1 MELDDLQV
9 ILDEKG
15 RVVRTSK
22 YHPNKSREVLI
33 LDDSDDDQMKA
44 EKPKRKY
51 KKRRKKG
58 ETNIENHAD
67 NDFVSIVSNKK
78 IKSENG
84 YEETCQ
90 ICLKQFY
97 SQQTFEEDMLKHR
110 GYFDIDG
117 LVQCPICP
125 NETLSK
131 QSLNSHFSQVHSQ
144 EEPTYV
150 CIVCMEIIKG
160 KITNVK
166 KHLLQQH
173 CLKKPCCPD
182 CGKEMGS
189 TSYLILHMELV
200 HAKSCKEGSIC
211 CDRCGKMFPS
221 KTLLLKHKQ
230 KTVCAAEEWA
240 CNLCPKMF
248 DYKHRFRTH
257 LKVHCGLKPYVC
269 PHCNYG

>member
-9 ILDEKG
+9 IPDEKG

-22 YHPNKSREVLI
+22 YHLNKSREVLI
-33 LDDSDDDQMKA
+33 LDDSIDDQMKA

-58 ETNIENHAD
+58 ETNIENHAG
-67 NDFVSIVSNKK
+67 NDFVSNGSNKK

-173 CLKKPCCPD
+173 CLKKPCCPNCD
-182 CGKEMGS
+182 KEMA
-189 TSYLILHMELV
+189 TTRYLILHMKLV
-200 HAKSCKEGSIC
+200 HAKSCKESSIC
-211 CDRCGKMFPS
+211 CDRCGKMFLN

-230 KTVCAAEEWA
+230 RTVCAAEEWA